1 MYIADSKDARI
12 ERNMFTNNIGEQG
25 GALYILHSNV
35 DIKNNHFEGNR
46 AEARENQGQTKSKQH
61 EGAGGAIYFTC
72 VDVLDDASVYDPNDE
87 ESKEACKVSLSQN
100 RFWDN
105 SATNKGGALMHANN
119 NFTFPEEGSNDFKD
133 NEAKLGGEIAS
144 PPGSISIEIVV
155 TEFARVDPLP
165 PVFNP
170 EETNNFL
177 DQTIAKRVEAAFEI
191 VSGISFSLVIE
202 VLDQEGHVY
211 KDDSTSTAL
220 IEFYE
225 EVPEYGVIRGN
236 QAIA

>member
-1 MYIADSKDARI
+1 
-12 ERNMFTNNIGEQG
+12 
-25 GALYILHSNV
+25 
-35 DIKNNHFEGNR
+35 
-46 AEARENQGQTKSKQH
+46 
-61 EGAGGAIYFTC
+61 
-72 VDVLDDASVYDPNDE
+72 
-87 ESKEACKVSLSQN
+87 
-100 RFWDN
+100 
-105 SATNKGGALMHANN
+105 MHANN

-191 VSGISFSLVIE
+191 VSGISFSLVIK